1 MNKVFIDELVEK
13 LNDATVFYDKG
24 CPIMTDKEWDD
35 MYFSL
40 LQLELSSGYINP
52 NSPTQKIV
60 YKVVNQ
66 LNKVEHDHQMLSLE
80 KTKSLDEVKN
90 FIGNKDFLSM
100 LKMDGLTCSLKYE
113 NGILVMAETRGDGT
127 IGEDIL
133 HNAKVIPSIPKY
145 ISYKETLV
153 IDGEIICSYKDFE
166 HFKEEYKNP
175 RNFAAGSIRLLD
187 SQECEKRRLQFIAWD
202 VIAGF
207 NDKQFLSEKLLE
219 ISEIGFEIVPFI
231 TNSFEMNFLNK
242 QAERYGYPIDG
253 LVYKI
258 DDFEY
263 GKSLGQ
269 TSHQFKNAIAYKIYD
284 ETYPS
289 KLTDI
294 EWTMGRTGVLTP
306 VAVFEPI
313 DIDGSI
319 VERASLHNINIMNEI
334 FGDFVDP
341 FVGQNI
347 FVFKANMIIPQIA
360 SASNT
365 NESTLFYK
373 DKRFIEIP
381 KFCPICGKPVEEVT
395 EIDSTNLVCTNPY
408 CEGKLINKLDHFC
421 GKKGLD
427 IKGMSK
433 ATIEKLID
441 WGWVN
446 NIVDI
451 MELKTH
457 RQEWIKKQG
466 FGIKSVDNILQGIEN
481 SKETTLEKFIASI
494 GIPLIGNSVAKEL
507 VKNFS
512 SYEDFRLKVDN
523 KFDFSVL
530 NGFADSKSNSLLN
543 FDYSLADKVYSYL
556 KIENKNEKEKTQD
569 LKDYNFVV
577 TGKLES
583 FKNRTELQKEIEK
596 LGGKVVGSISKKT
609 SYLINNDKNSTS
621 AKNMAAM
628 KLNIPILTEK
638 EFIEKF
644 LK

>member
-1 MNKVFIDELVEK
+1 MDKVFIDELVEK

-90 FIGNKDFLSM
+90 FIGDKDFLSM

-113 NGILVMAETRGDGT
+113 NGILVKAETRGDGVV
-127 IGEDIL
+127 GEDIL

-145 ISYKETLV
+145 IPYKETLV

-166 HFKEEYKNP
+166 YFKEDYKNP

-187 SQECEKRRLQFIAWD
+187 SQECEKRMLQFIAWD
-202 VIAGF
+202 VITGF
-207 NDKQFLSEKLLE
+207 NNKQFLSEKLLE
-219 ISEIGFEIVPFI
+219 KSEIGFEIVPFI
-231 TNSFEMNFLNK
+231 TNSFEMNFLIK
-242 QAERYGYPIDG
+242 QSECYGYPIDG
-253 LVYKI
+253 LVYKMDNI
-258 DDFEY
+258 KY

-269 TSHQFKNAIAYKIYD
+269 TSHHFKNAIAYKFYD

-289 KLTDI
+289 KLKAI
-294 EWTMGRTGVLTP
+294 EWTMGRTGTLTP

-313 DIDGSI
+313 EIDGSI
-319 VERASLHNINIMNEI
+319 VERASLHNITILKQTLYKPYITQEVWI
-334 FGDFVDP
+334 S
-341 FVGQNI
+341 
-347 FVFKANMIIPQIA
+347 KRNMIIPQIEKA
-360 SASNT
+360 NFSEDFPSFLALQIPNT
-365 NESTLFYK
+365 
-373 DKRFIEIP
+373 
-381 KFCPICGKPVEEVT
+381 CPICGHPTEEVT
-395 EIDSTNLVCTNPY
+395 EIDSTNLICKNEF
-408 CEGKLINKLDHFC
+408 CSGKLINKLDHFC

-433 ATIEKLID
+433 ATIEKLIE

-451 MELKTH
+451 MELKIH

-466 FGIKSVDNILQGIEN
+466 FGVKSVDNILQSIEKA
-481 SKETTLEKFIASI
+481 KETTLEKFISSL

-507 VKNFS
+507 VKNFP
-512 SYEDFRLKVDN
+512 SYEDFRLKVET
-523 KFDFSVL
+523 KFDFSIL

-543 FDYSLADKVYSYL
+543 FDYSLADKVYNYL
-556 KIENKNEKEKTQD
+556 KIENKKEEEKFQN
-569 LKDYNFVV
+569 LKDYNFVI
-577 TGKLES
+577 TGKLET

-596 LGGKVVGSISKKT
+596 FGGKVIGSISKKT

-621 AKNMAAM
+621 AKNIAAT

>member
-1 MNKVFIDELVEK
+1 MSKVFIDELVEK
-13 LNDATVFYDKG
+13 LNNATIFYEQG

-40 LQLELSSGYINP
+40 VQLELSSGYINP

-60 YKVVNQ
+60 YEVVNQ
-66 LNKVEHDHQMLSLE
+66 LNKVKHDHQMLSLE
-80 KTKSLDEVKN
+80 KTKSLDEVKD
-90 FIGNKDFLSM
+90 FIGDKDFLSM

-113 NGILVMAETRGDGT
+113 NGILVTAETRGDGA

-145 ISYKETLV
+145 IPYKETLV

-166 HFKEEYKNP
+166 HFKEDYKNP
-175 RNFAAGSIRLLD
+175 RNFAAGSIRVLD
-187 SQECEKRRLQFIAWD
+187 SKECEKRMLQFIAWD
-202 VIAGF
+202 VITGF
-207 NDKQFLSEKLLE
+207 DDKQFLSERLLE

-231 TNSFEMNFLNK
+231 TNSFEMNFLIK

-258 DDFEY
+258 DDIEY

-269 TSHQFKNAIAYKIYD
+269 TSHHFKNAIAYKFYD

-289 KLTDI
+289 KLKVI
-294 EWTMGRTGVLTP
+294 EWTMGRTGILTP

-313 DIDGSI
+313 EIDGSI
-319 VERASLHNINIMNEI
+319 VERASLHNITILKQTLYKPYISQEI
-334 FGDFVDP
+334 W
-341 FVGQNI
+341 I
-347 FVFKANMIIPQIA
+347 SKRNMIIPQIEKA
-360 SASNT
+360 NFSEDFPSFLA
-365 NESTLFYK
+365 LQ
-373 DKRFIEIP
+373 IP
-381 KFCPICGKPVEEVT
+381 NICPICGHPTEEVT
-395 EIDSTNLVCTNPY
+395 EIDSTNLVCKNEF
-408 CEGKLINKLDHFC
+408 CSGKLINKIDHFC
-421 GKKGLD
+421 SKKGLD

-433 ATIEKLID
+433 ATIEKLIN

-466 FGIKSVDNILQGIEN
+466 FGIKSVTNILQSIEN
-481 SKETTLEKFIASI
+481 SKETTLEKFISSL
-494 GIPLIGNSVAKEL
+494 GIPLIGNSVAKDL

-556 KIENKNEKEKTQD
+556 KIENKNKKEKTQD

>member
-1 MNKVFIDELVEK
+1 MDKVFIDELVEK
-13 LNDATVFYDKG
+13 LNNATTFYDKG

-90 FIGNKDFLSM
+90 FIGDKDFLSM

-113 NGILVMAETRGDGT
+113 NGILVKAETRGDGVV
-127 IGEDIL
+127 GEDIL

-145 ISYKETLV
+145 IPYKETLV

-166 HFKEEYKNP
+166 HFKEDYKNP

-187 SQECEKRRLQFIAWD
+187 SQECEKRMLQFIAWD
-202 VIAGF
+202 VITGF
-207 NDKQFLSEKLLE
+207 NNKQFLSEKLLE

-231 TNSFEMNFLNK
+231 TNSFEMNFLIK
-242 QAERYGYPIDG
+242 QSERYGYPIDG
-253 LVYKI
+253 LVYKMDNI
-258 DDFEY
+258 KY

-269 TSHQFKNAIAYKIYD
+269 TSHHFKNAIAYKFYD

-289 KLTDI
+289 KLKTI
-294 EWTMGRTGVLTP
+294 EWTMGRTGTLTP

-313 DIDGSI
+313 EIDGSI
-319 VERASLHNINIMNEI
+319 VERASLHNITILKQTLYKPYITQEVWI
-334 FGDFVDP
+334 S
-341 FVGQNI
+341 
-347 FVFKANMIIPQIA
+347 KRNMIIPQIEKA
-360 SASNT
+360 NFSEDFPSFLALQIPNT
-365 NESTLFYK
+365 
-373 DKRFIEIP
+373 
-381 KFCPICGKPVEEVT
+381 CPICGHPTEEVT
-395 EIDSTNLVCTNPY
+395 EIDSTNLICKNEF
-408 CEGKLINKLDHFC
+408 CSGKLINKLDHFC

-433 ATIEKLID
+433 ATIEKLIE

-451 MELKTH
+451 MELKIH

-466 FGIKSVDNILQGIEN
+466 FGVKSVDNILQSIEK
-481 SKETTLEKFIASI
+481 SKETTLEKFISSL
-494 GIPLIGNSVAKEL
+494 GIPLIGNSVAKDL

-512 SYEDFRLKVDN
+512 SYEDFRLKIEN

-543 FDYSLADKVYSYL
+543 FDYSFADKVYNYL
-556 KIENKNEKEKTQD
+556 KIENKKEEEKFQN
-569 LKDYNFVV
+569 LKDYNFVI
-577 TGKLES
+577 TGKLET

-596 LGGKVVGSISKKT
+596 FGGKVIGSISKKT

-621 AKNMAAM
+621 AKNIAAT

>member
-90 FIGNKDFLSM
+90 FIGDKDFLSM

-113 NGILVMAETRGDGT
+113 NGILVKAETRGDGVV
-127 IGEDIL
+127 GEDIL

-145 ISYKETLV
+145 IPYKETLV

-166 HFKEEYKNP
+166 HFKEDYKNP

-187 SQECEKRRLQFIAWD
+187 SQECEKRMLQFIAWD
-202 VIAGF
+202 VITGF
-207 NDKQFLSEKLLE
+207 NNKQFLSEKLLK

-231 TNSFEMNFLNK
+231 TNSFEINFLIK
-242 QAERYGYPIDG
+242 QSEHYGYPIDG
-253 LVYKI
+253 LVYKMDNI
-258 DDFEY
+258 KY

-269 TSHQFKNAIAYKIYD
+269 TSHHFKNAIAYKFYD

-289 KLTDI
+289 KLKTI
-294 EWTMGRTGVLTP
+294 EWTMGRTGTLTP

-313 DIDGSI
+313 EIDGSI
-319 VERASLHNINIMNEI
+319 VERASLHNITILKQTLYKPYITQEVWI
-334 FGDFVDP
+334 S
-341 FVGQNI
+341 
-347 FVFKANMIIPQIA
+347 KRNMIIPQIEKA
-360 SASNT
+360 NFSEDFPSFLALQIP
-365 NESTLFYK
+365 ST
-373 DKRFIEIP
+373 
-381 KFCPICGKPVEEVT
+381 CPICGHPTEEVT
-395 EIDSTNLVCTNPY
+395 EIDSTNLICKNEF
-408 CEGKLINKLDHFC
+408 CSGKLINKLDHFC

-433 ATIEKLID
+433 ATIEKLIE

-451 MELKTH
+451 MELKIH

-466 FGIKSVDNILQGIEN
+466 FGVKSVDNILQSIEKA
-481 SKETTLEKFIASI
+481 KETTLEKFISSL

-512 SYEDFRLKVDN
+512 SYEDFRLKVET

-543 FDYSLADKVYSYL
+543 FDYSFADKVYNYL
-556 KIENKNEKEKTQD
+556 KIENKKEEEKFQN
-569 LKDYNFVV
+569 LKDYNFVI
-577 TGKLES
+577 TGKLET

-596 LGGKVVGSISKKT
+596 FGGKVIGSISKKT

-621 AKNMAAM
+621 AKNIAAT

>member
-90 FIGNKDFLSM
+90 FIGDKDFLSM

-113 NGILVMAETRGDGT
+113 NGILVKAETRGDGVV
-127 IGEDIL
+127 GEDIL

-145 ISYKETLV
+145 IPYKETLV

-166 HFKEEYKNP
+166 HFKEDYKNP

-187 SQECEKRRLQFIAWD
+187 SQECEKRMLQFIAWD
-202 VIAGF
+202 VITGF
-207 NDKQFLSEKLLE
+207 NNKQFLSEKLLE

-231 TNSFEMNFLNK
+231 TNSFEMNFLIK
-242 QAERYGYPIDG
+242 QSECYGYPIDG
-253 LVYKI
+253 LVYKMDNI
-258 DDFEY
+258 KY

-269 TSHQFKNAIAYKIYD
+269 TSHHFKNAIAYKFYD

-289 KLTDI
+289 KLKTI
-294 EWTMGRTGVLTP
+294 EWTMGRTGTLTP

-313 DIDGSI
+313 EIDGSI
-319 VERASLHNINIMNEI
+319 VERASLHNITILKQTLYKPYITQEVWI
-334 FGDFVDP
+334 S
-341 FVGQNI
+341 
-347 FVFKANMIIPQIA
+347 KRNMIIPQIEKA
-360 SASNT
+360 NFSEDFPSFLALQIP
-365 NESTLFYK
+365 ST
-373 DKRFIEIP
+373 
-381 KFCPICGKPVEEVT
+381 CPICGHPTEEVT
-395 EIDSTNLVCTNPY
+395 EIDSTNLICKNEF
-408 CEGKLINKLDHFC
+408 CSGKLINKLDHFC

-433 ATIEKLID
+433 ATIEKLIE

-451 MELKTH
+451 MELKIH

-466 FGIKSVDNILQGIEN
+466 FGVKSVDNILQSIEKA
-481 SKETTLEKFIASI
+481 KETTLEKFISSL

-512 SYEDFRLKVDN
+512 SYEDFRLKVET

-543 FDYSLADKVYSYL
+543 FDYSFADKVYNYL
-556 KIENKNEKEKTQD
+556 KIENKKEEEKFQN
-569 LKDYNFVV
+569 LKDYNFVI
-577 TGKLES
+577 TGKLET

-596 LGGKVVGSISKKT
+596 FGGKVIGSISKKT

-621 AKNMAAM
+621 AKNIAAT